1 MKTQSQIEIEK
12 LKTNN
17 SRLNSI
23 IQELRWEV
31 TYYQSEARRL
41 EWEKNALMQD
51 IERMTTM
58 CKSWAENNL
67 TAAKSKSLM
76 NDANYFNT
84 LVRYPCKPL
93 NEVLKGN
100 NENGHIVLL
109 TSCEPPYN
117 IEVLNQ

>member
-58 CKSWAENNL
+58 CKSWVENNL

-84 LVRYPCKPL
+84 LVRYPCKASQRSI
-93 NEVLKGN
+93 KGK
-100 NENGHIVLL
+100 
-109 TSCEPPYN
+109 
-117 IEVLNQ
+117 Q